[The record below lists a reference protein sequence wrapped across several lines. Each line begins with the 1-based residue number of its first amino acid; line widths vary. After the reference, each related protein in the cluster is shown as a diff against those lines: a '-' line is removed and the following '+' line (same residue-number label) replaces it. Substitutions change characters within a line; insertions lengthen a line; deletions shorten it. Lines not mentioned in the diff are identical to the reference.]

1 MSDPVTP
8 NKVKYGLKNVY
19 YAKATIGSGNTASYG
34 TPVAIPGAVN
44 LSLEAQGDRSPF
56 YADNIEYYV
65 SVANNGYEGDL
76 EIALVPQSFEEDILG
91 AAKDNKAVLL
101 EDANAEPAHFALL
114 FQFEGDQRNTKHVLY
129 NCTATRQSVEG
140 ETKGES
146 IEPKTESLALR
157 AAPIHVSAIN
167 KDIVKAKTTDT
178 TDSTTASGW
187 FSTVYVPGGLA
198 PDEES

>member
-1 MSDPVTP
+1 MSDPVPTP
-8 NKVKYGLKNVY
+8 NKIKYGLKNVY
-19 YAKATIGSGNTASYG
+19 YAKATIASDNTATFA

-44 LSLEAQGDRSPF
+44 LTLDPQGDRSPF

-76 EIALVPQSFEEDILG
+76 EMALVPESFEKDILG
-91 AAKDNKAVLL
+91 MVEDNKDVLL

-114 FQFEGDQRNTKHVLY
+114 FQFEGDQRAKKHVIY
-129 NCTATRQSVEG
+129 NCTATRQSIEG
-140 ETKGES
+140 ETKGEN
-146 IEPKTESLALR
+146 INPKTETLSLR

-178 TDSTTASGW
+178 TDSTTYSGW
-187 FSTVYVPGGLA
+187 NSAVYVPASL
-198 PDEES
+198 SS

>member
-8 NKVKYGLKNVY
+8 TPNKIKYGLKNVY
-19 YAKATIGSGNTASYG
+19 YAVATIGAGNTASYG

-44 LSLEAQGDRSPF
+44 LSLEAQGEREPF

-65 SVANNGYEGDL
+65 SVSNNGYEGDL
-76 EIALVPQSFEEDILG
+76 EIALVPESFEKDILG
-91 AAKDNKAVLL
+91 MITDNKTVLL
-101 EDANAEPAHFALL
+101 EDAGAEPAHFALL
-114 FQFEGDQRNTKHVLY
+114 FQFEGDQRATKHVLY

-146 IEPKTESLALR
+146 IEPKTETLSLR
-157 AAPIHVSAIN
+157 AAPIHVAAIN
-167 KDIVKAKTTDT
+167 KDIVKAKTTDS

-187 FSTVYVPGGLA
+187 TSQVYVPSSLT
-198 PDEES
+198 

>member
-1 MSDPVTP
+1 MSDPVPTP
-8 NKVKYGLKNVY
+8 NKIKYGLKNVY
-19 YAKATIGSGNTASYG
+19 YAKATIASDNTATFA

-44 LSLEAQGDRSPF
+44 LTLDPQGDRSPF

-76 EIALVPQSFEEDILG
+76 EIALVPESFEKDILG
-91 AAKDNKAVLL
+91 MVEDNKDVLL

-114 FQFEGDQRNTKHVLY
+114 FQFEGDQRAKKHVIY
-129 NCTATRQSVEG
+129 NCTATRQSIEG
-140 ETKGES
+140 ETKGEN
-146 IEPKTESLALR
+146 IDPKTETLSLR

-178 TDSTTASGW
+178 TDSTTYSGW
-187 FSTVYVPGGLA
+187 NSAVYVPSSL
-198 PDEES
+198 SS

>member
-1 MSDPVTP
+1 MSDPVPTP
-8 NKVKYGLKNVY
+8 NKIKYGLKNVY
-19 YAKATIGSGNTASYG
+19 YAKATIASDNTATFA

-44 LSLEAQGDRSPF
+44 LTLDPQGDRSPF

-76 EIALVPQSFEEDILG
+76 EIALVPESFEKDILG
-91 AAKDNKAVLL
+91 MVEDNKDVLL

-114 FQFEGDQRNTKHVLY
+114 FQFEGDQRAKKHVIY
-129 NCTATRQSVEG
+129 NCTATRQSIEG
-140 ETKGES
+140 ETKGEN
-146 IEPKTESLALR
+146 IDPKTETLSLR

-178 TDSTTASGW
+178 TDSTTYSGW
-187 FSTVYVPGGLA
+187 NSAVYVPASL
-198 PDEES
+198 SS

>member
-1 MSDPVTP
+1 MSDPVPTP
-8 NKVKYGLKNVY
+8 NKVKFGLKNVY
-19 YAKATIGSGNTASYG
+19 YAKATIGSGNTATYG
-34 TPVAIPGAVN
+34 NPVAIPGAVN
-44 LSLEAQGDRSPF
+44 LSMEAQGDRTPF
-56 YADNIEYYV
+56 YADNVEYYV

-76 EIALVPQSFEEDILG
+76 EIALVPESFEKDILG
-91 AAKDNKAVLL
+91 AIEDNKVVLL

-140 ETKGES
+140 ETKGEG

-178 TDSTTASGW
+178 TDSTTANGW
-187 FSTVYVPGGLA
+187 FSAVYVPASL
-198 PDEES
+198 S

>member
-8 NKVKYGLKNVY
+8 TPNKIKYGLKNVY
-19 YAKATIGSGNTASYG
+19 YAVATIGTGNTASYG

-44 LSLEAQGDRSPF
+44 LSLEAQGEREPF

-65 SVANNGYEGDL
+65 SVSNNGYEGDL
-76 EIALVPQSFEEDILG
+76 EIALVPESFEKDILG
-91 AAKDNKAVLL
+91 MITDNKTVLL
-101 EDANAEPAHFALL
+101 EDAGAEPAHFALL
-114 FQFEGDQRNTKHVLY
+114 FQFEGDQRATKHVLY

-146 IEPKTESLALR
+146 IEPKTETLSLR
-157 AAPIHVSAIN
+157 AAPIHVAAIN
-167 KDIVKAKTTDT
+167 KDIVKAKTTDS

-187 FSTVYVPGGLA
+187 TSQVYVPSSLT
-198 PDEES
+198 